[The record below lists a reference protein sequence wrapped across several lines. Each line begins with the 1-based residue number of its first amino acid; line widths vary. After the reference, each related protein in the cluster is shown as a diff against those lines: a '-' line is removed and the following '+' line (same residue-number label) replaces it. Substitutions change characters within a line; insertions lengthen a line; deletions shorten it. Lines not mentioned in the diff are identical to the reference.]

1 MTDGM
6 VFPPPGAGPN
16 TESHQLIARLA
27 SLELRLSDMQFEIHS
42 LKEENATLRR
52 ENLLLKPKPPVCQYE
67 TDEDELANETNWILQ
82 KRNPKKRKAA
92 SSPDISPQKVEDT
105 SKKNKNNSKS
115 TLRPPPIMVS
125 NVEEYKQFYNFVQK
139 EAKDS
144 FTVKILNNN
153 ISKINVISQEDYRSV
168 TSILNAKNIAWYSY
182 ENKQTRPIKVVVRNL
197 HHSWTSEDVVENL
210 KAQNFRVISAINKLK
225 FKTKE
230 PLDMFLV
237 SFESA
242 EDIKRI

>member
-1 MTDGM
+1 MDGM
-6 VFPPPGAGPN
+6 VFPPPGGGPN
-16 TESHQLIARLA
+16 TKSHQLIARLA

-52 ENLLLKPKPPVCQYE
+52 ENLLLKAKPPVCQYE

-115 TLRPPPIMVS
+115 TLRPPPIII
-125 NVEEYKQFYNFVQK
+125 Y
-139 EAKDS
+139 
-144 FTVKILNNN
+144 I
-153 ISKINVISQEDYRSV
+153 INVISQEDYRSV

-182 ENKQTRPIKVVVRNL
+182 
-197 HHSWTSEDVVENL
+197 
-210 KAQNFRVISAINKLK
+210 
-225 FKTKE
+225 
-230 PLDMFLV
+230 
-237 SFESA
+237 
-242 EDIKRI
+242 